1 MYFIRYE
8 INIIFL
14 RRYEDI
20 YYLKIRKS
28 LEYIRNMK
36 NQYIRNYKNNNG
48 FLILKF
54 IIFRKYIYNNGFF
67 IIKFKFLK

>member
-1 MYFIRYE
+1 MYFIWNE

-14 RRYEDI
+14 WRYEDI

-36 NQYIRNYKNNNG
+36 N
-48 FLILKF
+48 
-54 IIFRKYIYNNGFF
+54 
-67 IIKFKFLK
+67 

>member
-1 MYFIRYE
+1 MYFIRNE

-36 NQYIRNYKNNNG
+36 NQYIRNYKNKNG

-54 IIFRKYIYNNGFF
+54 IIFRKYI
-67 IIKFKFLK
+67 